1 MAKIKLE
8 LIPGSTNYGA
18 VPVRI
23 AQVYPIPGADNIV
36 RTVIEG
42 NDVIIGKNDI
52 VVGDKVLYFRSG
64 TRLSE
69 EYCKYNNLYDTP
81 ENNAD
86 ATKRAG
92 YISFRKRRV
101 KAIKLKGIISDGMV
115 MPISSLLLLPSLKN
129 VSSISE
135 IFDITTDFNTINDV
149 LICDK
154 YIIEPPTQ
162 STSIKTIS
170 ERNSNNKKLKG
181 ILVDNQFKFHFE
193 TSHFGKNIFKINP
206 NDRLIITEK
215 FHGSSVILSRVKT
228 HRQLTF
234 SERTLGKFFK
244 MNILD
249 TEYRGI
255 WSSGK
260 PKNNLPKG
268 IENFWETTNK
278 SYYKTDIWKR
288 CWEDYSY
295 AVEPGITIYGEVCNA
310 QIQKGY
316 DYSKY
321 THPNLT
327 HPQYYVFVVYRI
339 TRTNDVGIT
348 DEFTWDKV
356 EQYCQKYDLLTVP
369 VLFVG
374 TPLELMPHETNMDA
388 LLEFLQ
394 IKYLEK
400 PQCNYCTN
408 KVPNEGICIRRDS
421 PNMDIWKL
429 KSKLFIK
436 RENDEI
442 DAGITNVEDEQ

>member
-1 MAKIKLE
+1 MSTIKLE
-8 LIPGSTNYGA
+8 LTPGSTNYGA
-18 VPVRI
+18 VPTI
-23 AQVYPIPGADNIV
+23 IEHVYPIPGADNIM

-42 NDVIIGKNDI
+42 NDVIIGKNDT

-69 EYCKYNNLYDTP
+69 EYCRYNNLYDTP
-81 ENNAD
+81 ENNID
-86 ATKRAG
+86 TSKKG
-92 YISFRKRRV
+92 YISYKRRRV

-115 MPISSLLLLPSLKN
+115 MSIASLLKLPSLKN
-129 VSSISE
+129 VSKISE

-154 YIIEPPTQ
+154 YIIPTPTE
-162 STSIKTIS
+162 STSIKSKVDKNNI
-170 ERNSNNKKLKG
+170 NKKMKG
-181 ILVDNQFKFHFE
+181 LLVDKQFKFHFE
-193 TSHFGKNIFKINP
+193 TSHLGKNIFKINP
-206 NDRLIITEK
+206 HDRLVITEK

-228 HRQLTF
+228 HRKLTF
-234 SERTLGKFFK
+234 WERVVGKLFK

-260 PKNNLPKG
+260 PKSNLPKG
-268 IENFWETTNK
+268 IENLWQTDVN

-288 CWEDYSY
+288 CWVDYNY
-295 AVEPGITIYGEVCNA
+295 AVEPGITIYGEVCNSN
-310 QIQKGY
+310 IQKGY

-321 THPNLT
+321 THPNT
-327 HPQYYVFVVYRI
+327 DHPQDYIFVVYRI

-348 DEFTWDKV
+348 DEFSWDKV
-356 EQYCQKYDLLTVP
+356 EQYCQKYDLMTVP
-369 VLFVG
+369 VLFAG
-374 TPLELMPHETNMDA
+374 TPLDLMPHEIDMNG

-394 IKYLEK
+394 LKYLEK
-400 PQCNYCTN
+400 PHCNYCNN
-408 KVPNEGICIRRDS
+408 KVPNEGICVRRDF
-421 PNMDIWKL
+421 PTMDIWKL

-442 DAGITNVEDEQ
+442 DAGITNIEDEQ